1 MLRHAGVEA
10 VGREEFLTFEQ
21 AKAGFRHDQVQ
32 IRGLGADRAVAFCDR
47 DAGRGADFE
56 AHAAAVAAA
65 GVNYSIQ

>member
-10 VGREEFLTFEQ
+10 VGREEFLTLEQ
-21 AKAGFRHDQVQ
+21 AKAGFRHDHVQ

-47 DAGRGADFE
+47 EAGGSADFE
-56 AHAAAVAAA
+56 PDPAAVAAA